1 MSELEVEEVETPEV
15 EDSNDSQESEPTL
28 DDYKKLSESHKK
40 AEERIVAQ
48 KQFLKKHGVKTLE
61 ELEAKISKSSDE
73 YVKKS
78 DAELDKFLEKNPDL
92 AESRATLDDYQKKG
106 IPLEDAWLL
115 LRSKDE
121 TLKAREKTKNSR
133 ISDGVDVSEATSYSK
148 AELERL
154 ATENPDAFDKAMNR
168 LKTNKA
174 KYLD

>member
-106 IPLEDAWLL
+106 IPLEDA
-115 LRSKDE
+115 
-121 TLKAREKTKNSR
+121 
-133 ISDGVDVSEATSYSK
+133 
-148 AELERL
+148 
-154 ATENPDAFDKAMNR
+154 
-168 LKTNKA
+168 
-174 KYLD
+174 